1 MKNVALVSAR
11 EIADKQVVVNGVTAS
26 PPKYIEVDP
35 AGNKEWVVD
44 VYIGP
49 LVDVSILRNVPIV
62 PAAKQNVT
70 DIRQPVQL
78 ERSKQGKYTVVGRAK
93 VMSAGVQTPD
103 GTILEPQFREVE
115 VNMAQLDILHVAD
128 LDYTAEMLQADEDPD
143 TGTQLQ
149 ADEDEPLQL
158 ITALDAFGHP
168 VGTEDDDCSNPELVS
183 LTPVTQGKTRHVRI
197 DMATL
202 GLYGDPEAMQW
213 GDPDSELQPAIQIVE
228 ELED

>member
-1 MKNVALVSAR
+1 MKNVALAANR

-26 PPKYIEVDP
+26 APAYIEVDQ

-49 LVDVSILRNVPIV
+49 LVDVSILKNVPII

-70 DIRQPVQL
+70 DVRQPVQL

-93 VMSAGVQTPD
+93 VMSAGVQAPD
-103 GTILEPQFREVE
+103 GSILEPQFREIE
-115 VNMAQLDILHVAD
+115 VNLAQLDILHVAD
-128 LDYTAEMLQADEDPD
+128 LDYSAEELQADDDPI

-149 ADEDEPLQL
+149 ADDDEPLQV
-158 ITALDAFGHP
+158 ITATDAFGHP
-168 VGTEDDDCSNPELVS
+168 VGGDDDDCTDESVATLD
-183 LTPVTQGKTRHVRI
+183 PVKAGKTRHVRI
-197 DMATL
+197 DVAML
-202 GLYGDPEAMQW
+202 GDYGDPEAMLW
-213 GDPDSELQPAIQIVE
+213 GESELQPSIYIVE